1 MKNISGNV
9 GRAVQLRS
17 NFSPAKAAYHFTWP
31 TLKFKFRWC
40 FKQCQFLKGN
50 WQYLEMTFELG
61 NCIHSKFSK
70 VFIKT
75 THCFKSPATSKHKSP
90 TDPATL
96 RQAPKSPQPRFSQS
110 QLLSQISM
118 SISRWQLQC
127 HDRCNTAWRSSL
139 QHFSW
144 HPWID
149 EGGLGPGFL
158 LNWYVFRGRYF
169 SPFYNYYNF

>member
-1 MKNISGNV
+1 MLAGLCNSALTFLCRGCISFHLTHLEVQIYMMFQTMSVPERELTIFGNDIWV
-9 GRAVQLRS
+9 GQL
-17 NFSPAKAAYHFTWP
+17 HF
-31 TLKFKFRWC
+31 
-40 FKQCQFLKGN
+40 
-50 WQYLEMTFELG
+50 
-61 NCIHSKFSK
+61 KFSK

-96 RQAPKSPQPRFSQS
+96 LQAPKSPQPRFPQS

-118 SISRWQLQC
+118 SISRWQLQH

-144 HPWID
+144 HLVIG
-149 EGGLGPGFL
+149 EGGLGPRFL
-158 LNWYVFRGRYF
+158 KIWNVLRVGY
-169 SPFYNYYNF
+169 S